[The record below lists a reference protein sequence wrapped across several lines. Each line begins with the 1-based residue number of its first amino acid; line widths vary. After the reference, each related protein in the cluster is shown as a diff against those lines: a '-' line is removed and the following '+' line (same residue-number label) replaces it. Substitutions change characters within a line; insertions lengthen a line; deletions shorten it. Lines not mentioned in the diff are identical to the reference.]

1 MTPNLFPS
9 ENSAFKRQV
18 KWKFHLPGTV
28 SKEVSIFLP
37 YCGGGSVLPEP
48 APNLSLPE
56 NISSIIKFQAGL
68 FPKLQPW
75 VHDLVSSRGG
85 VFVKCVSLTAPV
97 HICHF
102 PKNCPLYPHHVLFG
116 LCEAHSSHEHMVF
129 KPGLG
134 SVLFCLLNHVFGRY
148 QSLLHHSRRLLSFNS
163 YPLKATSGSFPALT
177 PYLSFY
183 CLPVFNL
190 SSVCLPRRGIWYTMR
205 LLALELNIIIGT
217 EHLSYGMFIIEFH
230 MKI

>member
-1 MTPNLFPS
+1 MVEAQSYQNLHLIFPCLRTSASSSNSRLGYSPNFSLESTTWSPLGEGS
-9 ENSAFKRQV
+9 LSNVWA
-18 KWKFHLPGTV
+18 LPLLCT
-28 SKEVSIFLP
+28 
-37 YCGGGSVLPEP
+37 
-48 APNLSLPE
+48 
-56 NISSIIKFQAGL
+56 
-68 FPKLQPW
+68 
-75 VHDLVSSRGG
+75 
-85 VFVKCVSLTAPV
+85 T
-97 HICHF
+97 ICHF

-148 QSLLHHSRRLLSFNS
+148 QSLLHHYRRLLSFNS